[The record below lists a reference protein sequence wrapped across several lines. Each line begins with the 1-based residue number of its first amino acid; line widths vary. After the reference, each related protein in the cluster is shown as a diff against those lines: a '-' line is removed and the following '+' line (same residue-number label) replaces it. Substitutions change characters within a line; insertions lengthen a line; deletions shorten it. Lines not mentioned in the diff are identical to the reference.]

1 MTHDSQLADSQ
12 HRPQRRYSLAV
23 KCLSVLISIAL
34 TLLALEAGTRL
45 VFALRGVDIRTY
57 QPSFVN
63 GEGAAAQSDGSRY
76 TPHPFLPYSPKA
88 YDSRKVYFYREGTH
102 QLMEVEFTNNSLGFR
117 TPERPFEKGPNV
129 KRIVALGGSTTW
141 EGPRNDLT
149 WPALLEKKLNEH
161 YEKSGT
167 RVEVIN
173 LGVGMASS
181 PTSLIDLA
189 FVGLEYHP
197 DLVIS
202 CDGVND
208 SFLIGLEGETPDY
221 RSTLGRYD
229 DRMRSL
235 QARLPTWAFKSYLV
249 SLASHKYDSLSK
261 AKADLYNQ
269 AVANKTSQLK
279 PAANPIEGIQ
289 YFERNLRL
297 MRAMSREHQAG
308 FVASTSHWV
317 EPAPKINLMN
327 SELRQFFQRYQ
338 LDYLDLD
345 QLVPHGDW
353 SLHNDPVHWS
363 EKGLDQVAELWK
375 TKIVSSDLLGLNKP
389 R

>member
-1 MTHDSQLADSQ
+1 LEVETSPSA
-12 HRPQRRYSLAV
+12 PEGKPRRHYSFKV
-23 KCLSVLISIAL
+23 KCLSVLISIAV
-34 TLLALEAGTRL
+34 TLLVLESGTRL
-45 VFALRGVDIRTY
+45 VFALRGIDIRVY
-57 QPSFVN
+57 QPSFIN
-63 GEGAAAQSDGSRY
+63 SRDIEIAAAGNRY
-76 TPHPFLPYSPKA
+76 DPHPFLPYSPKPF
-88 YDSRKVYFYREGTH
+88 DSRKVYTYPDSTQ
-102 QLMEVEFTNNSLGFR
+102 QLMVVEYAHNSLGFR
-117 TPERPFEKGPNV
+117 TPERPFEKNPNV

-161 YEKSGT
+161 YEKSGM

-189 FVGLEYHP
+189 FVGVEYHP

-208 SFLIGLEGETPDY
+208 SFLMGLEGTAPDY
-221 RSTLGRYD
+221 RSTMGRLD
-229 DRMRSL
+229 EGMRTL
-235 QARLPTWAFKSYLV
+235 QARLPRLAFKSYLV
-249 SLASHKYDSLSK
+249 SILSHKYDSMSNV
-261 AKADLYNQ
+261 KADLYSQ
-269 AVANKTSQLK
+269 VVANHTSKLK
-279 PAANPIEGIQ
+279 PAANPLEGIK
-289 YFERNLRL
+289 YLERNLRL
-297 MRAMSREHQAG
+297 MRAMSKEHQAG
-308 FVASTSHWV
+308 FVASTSHWI
-317 EPAPKINLMN
+317 EPTPKINLLN

-338 LDYLDLD
+338 LDYLDMD
-345 QLVPHGDW
+345 QLLPHGDP
-353 SLHNDPVHWS
+353 SLHRDPVHWT